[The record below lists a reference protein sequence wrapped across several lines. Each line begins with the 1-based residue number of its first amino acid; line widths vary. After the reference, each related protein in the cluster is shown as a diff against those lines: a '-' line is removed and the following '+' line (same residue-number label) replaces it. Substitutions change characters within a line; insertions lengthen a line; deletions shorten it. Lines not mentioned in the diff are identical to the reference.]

1 VTRVTLRQQMQ
12 LAATAGGLALA
23 VSAAAPAAAQSTDRN
38 AFSWEGRIPQN
49 RWIIVR
55 NLNGD
60 VRVER
65 GTGDRVEVTATK
77 RWRRGD
83 PGDVT
88 IEVNPTRANDGSM
101 VVCALWNE
109 RAQCDENGYHSDSR
123 NSNRRDDDDD
133 RNDVSVE
140 FVVRVP
146 AGVRVNV
153 NTVNGEVAVTG
164 ATAEVVAHSVNGDA
178 RVETSGGPARVGTV
192 NGSIVARMRTLGDA
206 SDLSFSSVNGSVT
219 VEVPASFGG
228 EVEMSTVNGSLNTEF
243 PATMSGRISPRRLRL
258 TVGDGSRRMKL
269 STVNG
274 SIDLRRGR

>member
-1 VTRVTLRQQMQ
+1 VTRVHIRQQLQ
-12 LAATAGGLALA
+12 LTAVAAGLALTVA
-23 VSAAAPAAAQSTDRN
+23 AAAPAAAQSTDRN

-65 GTGDRVEVTATK
+65 GSGDRVEVSATK

-83 PGDVT
+83 PRDVT
-88 IEVNPTRANDGSM
+88 IEINPTRANDGSM

-109 RAQCDENGYHSDSR
+109 RATCDERGYDSDGR
-123 NSNRRDDDDD
+123 NDRGRNDD

-153 NTVNGEVAVTG
+153 NTVNGEVAVSG
-164 ATAEVVAHSVNGDA
+164 ATEEVVANSVNGDA
-178 RVETSGGPARVGTV
+178 RVETSGGPARVRTV
-192 NGSIVARMRTLGDA
+192 NGSIVARMRTLGGA
-206 SDLSFSSVNGSVT
+206 RDLDFSSVNGSVS
-219 VEVPASFGG
+219 VEVPSSFGG

-258 TVGDGSRRMKL
+258 TIGDGSRRMKL